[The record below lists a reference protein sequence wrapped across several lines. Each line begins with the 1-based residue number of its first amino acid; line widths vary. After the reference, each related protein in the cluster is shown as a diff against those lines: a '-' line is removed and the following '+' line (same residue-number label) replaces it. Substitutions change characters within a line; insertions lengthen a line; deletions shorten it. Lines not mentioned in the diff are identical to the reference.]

1 MLYTHFIS
9 VQQSIELLSRAKK
22 PLILLGSQ
30 ATLPP
35 VPVDELRQ
43 ALEVSEN
50 ASLTSFKHIVPLCDK
65 TGIQGFGP
73 GLTQDGLY
81 CQSRRLEG

>member
-1 MLYTHFIS
+1 MQNAGFLTRRLTCIS

-35 VPVDELRQ
+35 VPVEELRKS
-43 ALEVSEN
+43 LEVSEYVIIFPYFLIN
-50 ASLTSFKHIVPLCDK
+50 RSRADPDHIYF
-65 TGIQGFGP
+65 I
-73 GLTQDGLY
+73 
-81 CQSRRLEG
+81 